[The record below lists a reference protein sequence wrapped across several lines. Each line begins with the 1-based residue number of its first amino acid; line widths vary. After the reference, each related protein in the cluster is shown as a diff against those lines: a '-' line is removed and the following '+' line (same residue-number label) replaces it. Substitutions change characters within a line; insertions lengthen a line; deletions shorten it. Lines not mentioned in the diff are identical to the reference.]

1 MDDRSPRTMTLSD
14 GRSFAWYEFGDPGG
28 TPCIGITGTP
38 CSGIGQRL
46 VDEPARRA
54 GVRWIAVDKPGY
66 GRSSPDPERSL
77 ARFSGDVR
85 ELLDHLGIE
94 RTAVQGESGGGPHV
108 LALAHDLP
116 ERVTVAL
123 SVSALGPTDEPWG
136 RDGMIRANRLMF
148 AMADRA
154 PVVLRLSL
162 AAMGRSA
169 WRSEASYTAF
179 MLRTLPPA
187 DRAVLSGRPDVRSA
201 LFESTA
207 DGFRQGPRGAAQEF
221 TMFSR
226 PWHFALAHIRVPV
239 VLWHGTEDLN
249 VPFTVGQEVARRIP
263 GSRLH
268 VWDGEGHLALYAHLE
283 EILGPVVEAGGSP
296 NEHGVPPRSSDP
308 GRPWF
313 GS

>member
-1 MDDRSPRTMTLSD
+1 MTLPD
-14 GRSFAWYEFGDPGG
+14 GRTLAWYEFGDPRG
-28 TPCIGITGTP
+28 TPCLGITGTP

-46 VDEPARRA
+46 VDQPARQA

-66 GRSSPDPERSL
+66 GRSSPDPDRSL
-77 ARFSGDVR
+77 ARFSADVR

-116 ERVTVAL
+116 DRVTVAL
-123 SVSALGPTDEPWG
+123 SVSGLGPTDEPWG
-136 RDGMIRANRLMF
+136 RDGMVRANRVMF
-148 AMADRA
+148 ALAGRA

-162 AAMGRSA
+162 AAMGRTA
-169 WRSEASYTAF
+169 FRSEASYAAS
-179 MLRTLPPA
+179 MLRSLPPA
-187 DRAVLSGRPDVRSA
+187 DRAVLSGRTDVRRV

-207 DGFRQGPRGAAQEF
+207 DGLRQGSRGAAQEF

-226 PWHFALAHIRVPV
+226 PWHFDLADIRVPV

-249 VPFTVGQEVARRIP
+249 VPFTVAQEVSRRIP

-268 VWDGEGHLALYAHLE
+268 VWEGEGHLALYAHLE
-283 EILGPVVEAGGSP
+283 EILDPVVEAGRP
-296 NEHGVPPRSSDP
+296 PHEDGVAPRSPDP
-308 GRPWF
+308 AGAD
-313 GS
+313 G